1 MDAPDLM
8 PLLEQLEDNV
18 DDLEEVLEPVLGQSL
33 AKLSKNLPV
42 MDRAK
47 IHVLITY
54 TLESLIFSYLRLKG
68 VDAKQH
74 PVFRELTR
82 VRQYFEKIKALETEP
97 EQPTMKLDKA
107 AAGRFIK
114 HGLAGNNKIDLE
126 LAEKQAKERAR
137 AQLKAA
143 MLAKKSAA
151 KEAAQDSAA
160 TSSAVTS
167 SAQETGDS
175 DDDDEEMEE
184 DMAKEEKQIESKSKR
199 SKKDKSKKG
208 LSKAERRDEKKQRR
222 QKKEDARKA
231 RKGQ

>member
-1 MDAPDLM
+1 MDAPDLT

-68 VDAKQH
+68 VNAKQH

-151 KEAAQDSAA
+151 KEAAQESAA
-160 TSSAVTS
+160 SSAVTS

-175 DDDDEEMEE
+175 DDDEEMEE
-184 DMAKEEKQIESKSKR
+184 DVEKEDKDKESKPKR
-199 SKKDKSKKG
+199 SKKDKSKRG